1 MRNILL
7 NKIDEKL
14 IAISRI
20 KDSMD
25 ESAYDDKIYYENL
38 IKSLTN
44 EIKTLLD
51 EFYSLTQKESKPLET
66 LPMPKI
72 SYTEEGYIKMEIPF
86 ILRNS
91 IVDFNKF
98 SKVLSKYFSELLG
111 KDKEF
116 LLEDNNVFIKY
127 VYEKSIDEKYFINT
141 FDLSLYWELFFVNLP
156 GNYNVTSGNFVGTE
170 TATEIYILPRESYK
184 DFLKKYIFKETGDE
198 KMKWRYKKLI
208 KYSVLLIR
216 RFG

>member
-1 MRNILL
+1 MTNLII
-7 NKIDEKL
+7 NKIYEKL
-14 IAISRI
+14 IRISRI
-20 KDSMD
+20 KDNMND
-25 ESAYDDKIYYENL
+25 CKQECKNL
-38 IKSLTN
+38 YKKEIKYLTN
-44 EIKTLLD
+44 EIKLLLND
-51 EFYSLTQKESKPLET
+51 LNKSVDQEVEQSDLMQI
-66 LPMPKI
+66 PKI
-72 SYTEEGYIKMEIPF
+72 SCTNEGYVRIKIPF

-156 GNYNVTSGNFVGTE
+156 GNYNVTSGNFVGAE
-170 TATEIYILPRESYK
+170 TATKIYIVPSKSYK
-184 DFLKKYIFKETGDE
+184 DFLKKYIFKETGGE
-198 KMKWRYKKLI
+198 KWSDVI
-208 KYSVLLIR
+208 KN
-216 RFG
+216 

>member
-25 ESAYDDKIYYENL
+25 ESVYDDKIYYENL
-38 IKSLTN
+38 IKSLIN

-66 LPMPKI
+66 IPMPKI

-111 KDKEF
+111 KGKE
-116 LLEDNNVFIKY
+116 LLGEDNNVFVKY
-127 VYEKSIDEKYFINT
+127 IYEKSIVEKYFINT

-156 GNYNVTSGNFVGTE
+156 GNYNLTSGNFVGDE
-170 TATEIYILPRESYK
+170 TTTEIYIVPRESYK
-184 DFLKKYIFKETGDE
+184 DFQKKYVFNEMEEE
-198 KMKWRYKKLI
+198 KWSDVVI
-208 KYSVLLIR
+208 NLIR
-216 RFG
+216 F

>member
-1 MRNILL
+1 MKNLIL

-25 ESAYDDKIYYENL
+25 ESVYDDKIYYENL

-51 EFYSLTQKESKPLET
+51 EFYSLTQNESKPLET

-111 KDKEF
+111 KDKE
-116 LLEDNNVFIKY
+116 LLGEDNNVFVKY

-156 GNYNVTSGNFVGTE
+156 GNYKVTSWNFSGEE
-170 TATEIYILPRESYK
+170 TGTEIYIVPKESYK
-184 DFLKKYIFKETGDE
+184 DFQKKYVFNGMEVE
-198 KMKWRYKKLI
+198 KWSDVVI
-208 KYSVLLIR
+208 NLIR
-216 RFG
+216 F

>member
-25 ESAYDDKIYYENL
+25 ESVYDDKIYYENL
-38 IKSLTN
+38 IKSLIN

-66 LPMPKI
+66 IPMPKI

-86 ILRNS
+86 LTFSIQLKITFIPCLMSLRSKNS
-91 IVDFNKF
+91 Q
-98 SKVLSKYFSELLG
+98 
-111 KDKEF
+111 
-116 LLEDNNVFIKY
+116 
-127 VYEKSIDEKYFINT
+127 
-141 FDLSLYWELFFVNLP
+141 
-156 GNYNVTSGNFVGTE
+156 
-170 TATEIYILPRESYK
+170 
-184 DFLKKYIFKETGDE
+184 
-198 KMKWRYKKLI
+198 
-208 KYSVLLIR
+208 
-216 RFG
+216 

>member
-25 ESAYDDKIYYENL
+25 ESVYDDKIYYENL
-38 IKSLTN
+38 IKSLIN

-66 LPMPKI
+66 IPMPKI

-111 KDKEF
+111 KGKE
-116 LLEDNNVFIKY
+116 LLGEDNNVFVKY
-127 VYEKSIDEKYFINT
+127 IYEKSIDEKYFINT

-156 GNYNVTSGNFVGTE
+156 GNYNVTSGNFVGDE
-170 TATEIYILPRESYK
+170 TATEIYIVPRESYK
-184 DFLKKYIFKETGDE
+184 DFQKKYVFNEMEEE
-198 KMKWRYKKLI
+198 KWSDVVI
-208 KYSVLLIR
+208 NLIR
-216 RFG
+216 F

>member
-51 EFYSLTQKESKPLET
+51 EFYSLTQKDLEPIET
-66 LPMPKI
+66 MPIPKI
-72 SYTEEGYIKMEIPF
+72 SCTNEGYVRIKIPF

-91 IVDFNKF
+91 IVDFCKF
-98 SKVLSKYFSELLG
+98 SKILIKYFSELLE
-111 KDKEF
+111 KYDEF
-116 LLEDNNVFIKY
+116 PWEDNRVFIKY
-127 VYEKSIDEKYFINT
+127 IYEKNIDEKYYANPM
-141 FDLSLYWELFFVNLP
+141 DLSMFWKLFFVNLP
-156 GNYNVTSGNFVGTE
+156 GNYKVTSGNFSGEE
-170 TATEIYILPRESYK
+170 TGTEIYIVPKESYK
-184 DFLKKYIFKETGDE
+184 DFQKKYVFNGMEDKNEVT
-198 KMKWRYKKLI
+198 L
-208 KYSVLLIR
+208 
-216 RFG
+216 

>member
-66 LPMPKI
+66 IPMPKI

-98 SKVLSKYFSELLG
+98 GKVLSKYFSEFLG
-111 KDKEF
+111 KDKGF
-116 LLEDNNVFIKY
+116 LWEDNNVFIKY

-156 GNYNVTSGNFVGTE
+156 GNYNVTSGNFVGAE
-170 TATEIYILPRESYK
+170 TATKIYIVPSKSYK
-184 DFLKKYIFKETGDE
+184 DFLKKYIFKETGGE
-198 KMKWRYKKLI
+198 KWSDVI
-208 KYSVLLIR
+208 KN
-216 RFG
+216 